1 MAIFAGPAK
10 FRAPNHP
17 PSCLSQRLSM
27 STATDA
33 RVLAVALGI
42 RGAGWAAWGACAGW
56 VAGAAGLAG
65 IGWPWAP
72 RSAAVN
78 ANAART
84 TDREAIILPSCS
96 RSQLRIHDSN
106 RRRPRLAYIR
116 TPA

>member
-42 RGAGWAAWGACAGW
+42 RGAGWAGW
-56 VAGAAGLAG
+56 VAGAAGAAGLAG
-65 IGWPWAP
+65 IGWPCAP
-72 RSAAVN
+72 RSAA
-78 ANAART
+78 ANTSAART
-84 TDREAIILPSCS
+84 TDGEAIILVSSS
-96 RSQLRIHDSN
+96 RFQLG
-106 RRRPRLAYIR
+106 
-116 TPA
+116 

>member
-1 MAIFAGPAK
+1 MAILAGPAK

-17 PSCLSQRLSM
+17 PSCLSKRLSI

-42 RGAGWAAWGACAGW
+42 RGAGWAGW
-56 VAGAAGLAG
+56 VAGAGGLAG

-72 RSAAVN
+72 RSAAAN
-78 ANAART
+78 ASAART

-96 RSQLRIHDSN
+96 RFQLRIL
-106 RRRPRLAYIR
+106 RLESPNAAACVHQNSR
-116 TPA
+116 LR